1 MTRATTSFV
10 CCVLMT
16 ALHGQN
22 LVPNWSFEDHLQ
34 CPTLFNQIELA
45 SGWMKSLT
53 NNVAPHHVDYM
64 HTCGTGNFQAPDCF
78 WGYQAP
84 ATGQAFAAI
93 STRSPL
99 APDYRENIHA
109 QLIEPLTPGGYY
121 TLSMRISHT
130 DLSAGATNNLG
141 IRLSTTSSFPI
152 DNFSHVHSTSV
163 ITDHVN
169 WITLI
174 GDIIADSAY
183 SFVGVG
189 NFHTDANTT
198 TTTVCPSCP
207 YVHNEYYID
216 DICILPHSQNGDP
229 VFCDIPHVPATT
241 SLGPVNGRLP
251 ATVTPTLLG
260 PDERTIRIS
269 AGTGGS
275 FAIHVTDGAGRIL
288 QRRMA
293 NDDALLDMGALANGT
308 YIIHVSDEEGRT
320 HTARFVVAR

>member
-1 MTRATTSFV
+1 MNRAFPTLVSFL
-10 CCVLMT
+10 LMT
-16 ALHGQN
+16 LSHGQN
-22 LVPNWSFEDHLQ
+22 LVSNWSFEDHVQ

-45 SGWMKSLT
+45 TGWLKSLT

-78 WGYQAP
+78 WGFQAP

-109 QLIEPLTPGGYY
+109 QLIEPLMPGGYY

-141 IRLSTTSSFPI
+141 IRLSTTSTFPI
-152 DNFSHVHSTSV
+152 DNFSHVHATSV
-163 ITDHVN
+163 ISDHVN
-169 WITLI
+169 WTTLT

-183 SFVGVG
+183 AFIGVG

-198 TTTVCPSCP
+198 VATVCATCP

-216 DICILPHSQNGDP
+216 DICVLPHSKNGNP
-229 VFCDIPHVPATT
+229 VYCDIPHVPASTA
-241 SLGPVNGRLP
+241 LARVDGRLP
-251 ATVTPTLLG
+251 ATATPTLLG
-260 PDERTIRIS
+260 SDDRTIRIHTGS
-269 AGTGGS
+269 ADTY
-275 FAIHVTDGAGRIL
+275 AIRVIDEAGRTIA
-288 QRRMA
+288 QRKA
-293 NDDALLDMGALANGT
+293 TGDAQIDASGLANGV
-308 YIIHVSDEEGRT
+308 YIVHLNAAGRT